1 MWASAIVAYLH
12 YLSLAIIFAALI
24 MELVTLKGELTLKAA
39 WRIVIADSAYGIA
52 GVLVLATGI
61 LRVLYF
67 AKDTAYYMHQPFFWV
82 KMGLFATVGLLSLYP
97 TVSFLLWIKALRSEQ
112 PPEVSADKIKLLRR
126 IIYSEL
132 VGFSLIPLTASMMA
146 RGLGTGWQMPWG

>member
-12 YLSLAIIFAALI
+12 YLSLAVIFAALI

-39 WRIVIADSAYGIA
+39 WRVVIADSAYGIA

-67 AKDTAYYMHQPFFWV
+67 AKDTAYYMHQPVFWV
-82 KMGLFATVGLLSLYP
+82 KMGLFAIVGLLSLYP
-97 TVSFLLWIKALRSEQ
+97 TISFLQWIKLLRSEK
-112 PPEVSADKIKLLRR
+112 PPEVSAEKIKLLRQ
-126 IIYSEL
+126 IIHWEL
-132 VGFSLIPLTASMMA
+132 VAFSLIPLTASMMA
-146 RGLGTGWQMPWG
+146 RGIGADWQLPWG